1 MALPWLD
8 LPLPFSLSL
17 LAFHLPLILFSD
29 AFPPLSLLVRGCS
42 LHSNRLRWIEDR
54 EGRRLVD
61 STSLYVVPRAAL
73 TRSAPPR
80 LCQLLTR
87 VLLTAHAL
95 THSRSFQ
102 VSASSCFQWFRLLLV
117 VVVLLFLAAVVV
129 VLLLLQPRLLPLL
142 LRLLLLPPPP
152 LPPPSLLL
160 LLSS

>member
-1 MALPWLD
+1 MWHCLGLTFRCHFHCRSS
-8 LPLPFSLSL
+8 PF
-17 LAFHLPLILFSD
+17 ILFSD

-102 VSASSCFQWFRLLLV
+102 VSASSCFQWFLLLLV
-117 VVVLLFLAAVVV
+117 VVVLLFLTAVVV

-142 LRLLLLPPPP
+142 LRLLMLPPPP

-160 LLSS
+160 LLGS